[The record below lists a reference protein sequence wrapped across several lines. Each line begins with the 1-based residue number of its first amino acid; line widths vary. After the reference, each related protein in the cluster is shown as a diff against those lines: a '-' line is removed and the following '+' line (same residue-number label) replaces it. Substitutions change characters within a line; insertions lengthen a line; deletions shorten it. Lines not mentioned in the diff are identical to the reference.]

1 MSEGPE
7 VKHTVD
13 KISEA
18 NLRKRIDNVYC
29 KTSINAELRKKI
41 IGSEVKILLAFS
53 TGIYIHNHMI
63 MWVKWRVYGRQ
74 QFDEGKAKAPL
85 RRKSKLIARGSS
97 NANGIDLNLNNDNS
111 KSSNVRKIRYTS
123 DSHNDIVNEDVRN
136 DEK

>member
-1 MSEGPE
+1 
-7 VKHTVD
+7 
-13 KISEA
+13 
-18 NLRKRIDNVYC
+18 
-29 KTSINAELRKKI
+29 
-41 IGSEVKILLAFS
+41 
-53 TGIYIHNHMI
+53 MI
-63 MWVKWRVYGRQ
+63 MWGKWRVYGRQ
-74 QFDEGKAKAPL
+74 QFDEGKAKAPPP